1 MKSGTPLKTISGA
14 IRHFWWLLCLLTLI
28 GVGAALGAAQL
39 RPPTYQATAI
49 LNLDTSQNA
58 GQGFDVAL
66 QADQFLSQRY
76 IQMATSSRV
85 LDQVCATS
93 KPRCDS
99 TALARQI
106 SVTDSKGTGMIQIS
120 VTARSSSEASRLANA
135 VAAQVLAENTR
146 QIEDRFKP
154 QRDALQATL
163 AQQTTRIQQIRD
175 QLSLAQRSSTSEPAV
190 ANALAPLLADMGQA
204 QAQYSAT
211 QTQLQTLQ
219 LQQAQVQHT
228 LSPLQPATPPSK
240 PFDPNPLL
248 YALVGLAAGLTLG
261 FLAALLAE
269 RLDDRI
275 RDSGQLAEA
284 TGSPLVLEAGV
295 GGRNG
300 AVDRQAASFSLAYAS
315 MLARHDSV
323 RAVLVVAATYGDQ
336 VDQVGVGLATAAAQW
351 GRRVLVIQS
360 YPADSGHGPA
370 GEVTSRVVVEA
381 ASSQANGHDLVASDG
396 FDLIIACT
404 PPPGYSSNAMSFM
417 SSTDMAIVVATRRK
431 SRSRDARW
439 AAELLRHT
447 GVRIAGGVLLDRKG
461 RRLSSPAHLAPVLPG
476 ADEAEAGS
484 LPAEPEVGPTPRAGQ
499 RPPTE
504 TPENP
509 ADTSRT
515 RRRGGPTANQDLDRT
530 GAPNAG

>member
-1 MKSGTPLKTISGA
+1 MRSGAPLKTVTGA
-14 IRHFWWLLCLLTLI
+14 VRHFWWIVSLLIVI
-28 GVGAALGAAQL
+28 GVGGALVAAQL
-39 RPPTYQATAI
+39 RPPTYQAAAV
-49 LNLDTSQNA
+49 LNLDTTQNA

-76 IQMATSSRV
+76 IQMASSRVV
-85 LDQVCATS
+85 LDQVCAAS
-93 KPRCDS
+93 KPPCDPTS
-99 TALARQI
+99 LARQV
-106 SVTDSKGTGMIQIS
+106 SASDSKGTGMIQIS
-120 VTARSSSEASRLANA
+120 VTASSPAEAARLANA
-135 VAAQVLAENTR
+135 VAAQVLAQNNK
-146 QIEDRFKP
+146 QIDDRIKP

-163 AQQTTRIQQIRD
+163 AQQNTRVQQVRD
-175 QLSLAQRSSTSEPAV
+175 QLALAQKSSTSDTAV
-190 ANALAPLLADMGQA
+190 TNAIAPLLADLSQA
-204 QAQYSAT
+204 QTQYNAT
-211 QTQLQTLQ
+211 QTQLQALQ
-219 LQQAQVQHT
+219 LQQAQLQHT
-228 LSPLQPATPPSK
+228 LSPLQVATPPSK
-240 PFDPNPLL
+240 PIDPNPIL
-248 YALVGLAAGLTLG
+248 YGLIGLAAGLAVG

-336 VDQVGVGLATAAAQW
+336 VDKVGVGLATAAAQW

-360 YPADSGHGPA
+360 YPADQGSGQGPA

-381 ASSQANGHDLVASDG
+381 ASSQPNGQEVVAADG

-417 SSTDMAIVVATRRK
+417 SSTDMAIVVATRRQ

-439 AAELLRHT
+439 ASELLRHT
-447 GVRIAGGVLLDRKG
+447 GVRIAGAVLVDRKG
-461 RRLSSPAHLAPVLPG
+461 RGLRRPAHLAPVLPSG
-476 ADEAEAGS
+476 DAEEGETM
-484 LPAEPEVGPTPRAGQ
+484 PAERADGPGPRAGH
-499 RPPTE
+499 PPGMDTPE
-504 TPENP
+504 TPADAPRTDPIGNP
-509 ADTSRT
+509 
-515 RRRGGPTANQDLDRT
+515 DLDRK
-530 GAPNAG
+530 GVPRPG